1 MSFKAGTP
9 MSFEDHEQFRRA
21 VLKQRDIDEL
31 RRLGLPVL
39 RPGMSHNAVAVEL
52 RRAVRRMEV
61 RERILKAWEEEQ
73 QATRQDMDE
82 GDPAEG
88 AARALLAALESGG
101 EQKQRAEQFLKT
113 AHPRIKE
120 KMHEIAGVN
129 SQWKE
134 RRSNKP
140 NGF

>member
-1 MSFKAGTP
+1 

-21 VLKQRDIDEL
+21 VLKQHDIDEI

-39 RPGMSHNAVAVEL
+39 RHGMSHNAVAVEL

-61 RERILKAWEEEQ
+61 RQRILKAWDEER
-73 QATRQDMDE
+73 QATRQDADDR
-82 GDPAEG
+82 DPAEG
-88 AARALLAALESGG
+88 AARALIAALESGG
-101 EQKQRAEQFLKT
+101 DQKQRAEAFLKT

-120 KMHEIAGVN
+120 KMHELAGVN
-129 SQWKE
+129 SQWKQP
-134 RRSNKP
+134 RSNGR

>member
-1 MSFKAGTP
+1 
-9 MSFEDHEQFRRA
+9 MSFEDHQQFARA
-21 VLKQRDIDEL
+21 VLKERDIDEI

-61 RERILKAWEEEQ
+61 RQRILKAWDEER
-73 QATRQDMDE
+73 QATRQGADE
-82 GDPAEG
+82 RDPTE
-88 AARALLAALESGG
+88 E
-101 EQKQRAEQFLKT
+101 FLKT

-120 KMHEIAGVN
+120 KMHELAGVN
-129 SQWKE
+129 SPWKE
-134 RRSNKP
+134 RRSNKT

>member
-1 MSFKAGTP
+1 

-21 VLKQRDIDEL
+21 VLKQREIDEI
-31 RRLGLPVL
+31 RRRGLPVL
-39 RPGMSHNAVAVEL
+39 RAGMSHNAVAVEL

-61 RERILKAWEEEQ
+61 RERVLKAWEEER
-73 QATRQDMDE
+73 QAARQDVDDR
-82 GDPAEG
+82 DPAEG

-101 EQKQRAEQFLKT
+101 DQKQRAEAFLKT

-120 KMHEIAGVN
+120 KMHELAGVN
-129 SQWKE
+129 SQWKQP
-134 RRSNKP
+134 RSNGR

>member
-1 MSFKAGTP
+1 
-9 MSFEDHEQFRRA
+9 MSFEEHQQFARA
-21 VLKQRDIDEL
+21 VLKQREINEI

-39 RPGMSHNAVAVEL
+39 RPGMSHNAAAVEL

-61 RERILKAWEEEQ
+61 RQRVLKAWEEEQ
-73 QATRQDMDE
+73 QTTRQGADE
-82 GDPAEG
+82 RDPAEG

-101 EQKQRAEQFLKT
+101 DQKQRAEAFLKS

-120 KMHEIAGVN
+120 KMHELAGVN

>member
-1 MSFKAGTP
+1 MSY
-9 MSFEDHEQFRRA
+9 EEHQQFARE
-21 VLKQRDIDEL
+21 VLKEREMDAI

-39 RPGMSHNAVAVEL
+39 RAGMSHNAVAVEL

-61 RERILKAWEEEQ
+61 RQRILQAWDEER
-73 QATRQDMDE
+73 QALRQGMDDR
-82 GDPAEG
+82 DPAEG
-88 AARALLAALESGG
+88 AARALLAAIESGG
-101 EQKQRAEQFLKT
+101 DQKQRAEAFLKT

-120 KMHEIAGVN
+120 KMHELAGVN
-129 SQWKE
+129 SPWKE